1 MNLRPLIHHWLEFH
15 RADRLAGF
23 ASLTMATLI
32 LAALLAPLLP
42 IDPPDQ
48 VAAYP
53 RLSPPSADIVFGS
66 DNLGRNMLSRV
77 LQGIQVTIL
86 LATTAVLCS
95 ALAGI
100 VIGLIA
106 AYSGKVL
113 DEIISRLSDI
123 VFSFPAVLMGLL
135 ITAIIGPGEFAAICA
150 IILVTLPP
158 MVRVVRAAAMDVT
171 GADFVTISK
180 LSGASP
186 ARQLLVHILP
196 NIAVPVVT
204 QVAYSISVGM
214 LVESALSFLGLGSQ
228 PPAASL
234 GSLLREGSLYITF
247 APWLVFA
254 PALFL
259 VLAIWSVNLIGEG
272 MRVFFD
278 PVRARSLE
286 D

>member
-1 MNLRPLIHHWLEFH
+1 MILRHMTHHWLDFY

-23 ASLTMATLI
+23 AFIALLCLI
-32 LAALLAPLLP
+32 GTALLAPLLP

-53 RLSPPSADIVFGS
+53 RLSSPSLDLAFGA
-66 DNLGRNMLSRV
+66 DNLGRNMLSRI

-86 LATTAVLCS
+86 LSSTAVLCS
-95 ALAGI
+95 ALVGV
-100 VIGLIA
+100 VIGLIS
-106 AYSGKVL
+106 AYSGKLL

-135 ITAIIGPGEFAAICA
+135 ITAIVGPGELAAICA

-158 MVRVVRAAAMDVT
+158 MVRVVRAAAMEVT
-171 GADFVTISK
+171 GADFVTIAK
-180 LSGASP
+180 LAGASP
-186 ARQLLVHILP
+186 TRQLIVHILP

-234 GSLLREGSLYITF
+234 GSLLREGSIYITV
-247 APWLVFA
+247 APWLVFG
-254 PALFL
+254 PAIFL
-259 VLAIWSVNLIGEG
+259 VVAIWSVNLIGEG
-272 MRVFFD
+272 LRVFFD

>member
-1 MNLRPLIHHWLEFH
+1 MILRRLIHHWLDFF
-15 RADRLAGF
+15 RADRLAGI
-23 ASLTMATLI
+23 ASIAMLGLVSV
-32 LAALLAPLLP
+32 ALLAPLFP

-48 VAAYP
+48 IALHP
-53 RLSPPSADIVFGS
+53 RLSPPSLDLFFGS
-66 DNLGRNMLSRV
+66 DNLGRNMMSRV
-77 LQGIQVTIL
+77 FQGIEVTIL
-86 LATTAVLCS
+86 LSTTAVLFS
-95 ALAGI
+95 SLAGI
-100 VIGLIA
+100 VVGLIA

-113 DEIISRLSDI
+113 DEVISRLSDI
-123 VFSFPAVLMGLL
+123 IFSFPAVLMGLL

-150 IILVTLPP
+150 IVLVTLPP
-158 MVRVVRAAAMDVT
+158 IVRVVRASAMEVT
-171 GADFVTISK
+171 GADFVTIAK

-234 GSLLREGSLYITF
+234 GSLLREGSVYITV
-247 APWLVFA
+247 APWLIFG
-254 PALFL
+254 PAIFL
-259 VLAIWSVNLIGEG
+259 VVAIWSINLIGEG
-272 MRVFFD
+272 LRVFFD